1 MSLVTTIALA
11 SSCCPF
17 ESMLRVPHLPACL
30 SNVFFWLWNASV
42 GATQS
47 FPSPLI
53 EEESTFILHGPWG
66 EEAGPSAGQ
75 PRAHTDI
82 ISCLS
87 VQQYRLFPDHKCQC
101 PAGQLWSW
109 PPTALQP
116 PQGHIQVK
124 AITSLRL
131 KLLNLPQGPQM
142 LSVSLWPL
150 TCPT

>member
-1 MSLVTTIALA
+1 MSLVTTIAPA
-11 SSCCPF
+11 SSCCSF

-30 SNVFFWLWNASV
+30 SSVFFCLWNA
-42 GATQS
+42 QS

-53 EEESTFILHGPWG
+53 EEESAFILHGLWG

-75 PRAHTDI
+75 LRAHTDI
-82 ISCLS
+82 TSCLS

-131 KLLNLPQGPQM
+131 KQLNLPQGPQM
-142 LSVSLWPL
+142 LSVSLWPVPL
-150 TCPT
+150 RLK

>member
-1 MSLVTTIALA
+1 MLPLWIHVACSP
-11 SSCCPF
+11 SSCLF
-17 ESMLRVPHLPACL
+17 VKRFLLSMKCFRGSH
-30 SNVFFWLWNASV
+30 SII
-42 GATQS
+42 S
-47 FPSPLI
+47 FPFDWRREHIHFARTL
-53 EEESTFILHGPWG
+53 GWG
-66 EEAGPSAGQ
+66 GGAFGGAAASAH
-75 PRAHTDI
+75 RYI
-82 ISCLS
+82 YIYISCLS